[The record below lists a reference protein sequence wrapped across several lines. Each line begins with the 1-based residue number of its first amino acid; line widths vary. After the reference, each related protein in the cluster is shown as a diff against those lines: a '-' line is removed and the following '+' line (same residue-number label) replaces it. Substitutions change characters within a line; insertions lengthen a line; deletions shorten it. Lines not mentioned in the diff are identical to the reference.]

1 MEEASWTPTHPPDLE
16 LAASG
21 PEAGCVVVEN
31 VPLSQAE
38 AWLEDGV
45 YVIRSTEFD
54 LLAEDEDF
62 YEALGLFIDRAADY
76 ATALSELISSHEATE
91 DEECLAGLLL
101 RRLIAAFMAAEE
113 RRRAQRPRGPYEAA
127 PRSTPSRLGRHPVRQ
142 MRELAHA

>member
-1 MEEASWTPTHPPDLE
+1 MSNAPLPTATSEAN
-16 LAASG
+16 A
-21 PEAGCVVVEN
+21 EAGCVVVEN

-38 AWLEDGV
+38 AWREDGV

-76 ATALSELISSHEATE
+76 ATALSELISSHEATA
-91 DEECLAGLLL
+91 DEERLAGLLS

-113 RRRAQRPRGPYEAA
+113 RRRQERRRRGLFQRRGPRTGHWRHRETQADS
-127 PRSTPSRLGRHPVRQ
+127 STHLSP
-142 MRELAHA
+142 A

>member
-1 MEEASWTPTHPPDLE
+1 MSNAPVPTATSESD
-16 LAASG
+16 AD
-21 PEAGCVVVEN
+21 AGCVVVEN
-31 VPLSQAE
+31 VPISQAE

-62 YEALGLFIDRAADY
+62 DEALSLFIDRAADY

-91 DEECLAGLLL
+91 DEERLAGILS

-113 RRRAQRPRGPYEAA
+113 RSRQEQRRRGLFQRRGPRNGHWRHRETQAGS
-127 PRSTPSRLGRHPVRQ
+127 STHLSP
-142 MRELAHA
+142 A